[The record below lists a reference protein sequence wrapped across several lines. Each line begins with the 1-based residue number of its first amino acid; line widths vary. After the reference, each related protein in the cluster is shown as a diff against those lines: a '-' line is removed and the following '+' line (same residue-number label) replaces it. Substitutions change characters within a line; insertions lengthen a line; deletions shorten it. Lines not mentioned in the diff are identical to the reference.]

1 MLERP
6 LTWDD
11 IYGQEDIIAYI
22 KNKITKGTFPNFV
35 IFVGDEGIGKTAI
48 ADLTAISLNYGLV
61 GNEQVAESVIKNARS
76 VDCIK
81 RYNMAKDSGKD
92 TAREVLDSL
101 NSKLSSTGKMVV
113 ICDECHSMTEQ
124 AQDAFLVDTEYLDE
138 DTYLIMCTTD
148 KSKLKPTL
156 LSRAQVIY
164 FKPLTRAQMI
174 RLLSSKCKANLTER
188 EVMLGMIADW
198 AECKPRAALNLL
210 SMFDSGD
217 TVSTG
222 LLNSV
227 MGNMSIAEILPLLS
241 CFNSNI
247 IHGIDSISAM
257 TIGNNFMSMLVE
269 ILKLRLGGSSTKILF
284 QEQKQYFQ
292 EIQEIPKQSLL
303 TFVAEVSQLQS
314 ISNNSLIGAYI
325 RSHAQ
330 YTSLTTMKVQD
341 EYKEI
346 NSNRIPDRKG
356 SVVQKV
362 PTIDSLLRNSSKVR

>member
-48 ADLTAISLNYGLV
+48 ADLTAISINYGLV

-174 RLLSSKCKANLTER
+174 QLLSSKCKANLTER

-222 LLNSV
+222 LLSSV

-325 RSHAQ
+325 RSHTQ

-356 SVVQKV
+356 AVVQKV

>member
-6 LTWDD
+6 LTWND

-124 AQDAFLVDTEYLDE
+124 AQDAFLVDTEYLDK

-174 RLLSSKCKANLTER
+174 RLLSSKCKANLTEK

-227 MGNMSIAEILPLLS
+227 MGNMSIVEILPLLS

-257 TIGNNFMSMLVE
+257 TIGNNFMTMLVE

-325 RSHAQ
+325 RSHTQ
-330 YTSLTTMKVQD
+330 YTNLTTMKVQD

-346 NSNRIPDRKG
+346 NSNRIPERKG
-356 SVVQKV
+356 TVVQKV

>member
-92 TAREVLDSL
+92 TARKVLDSL

-198 AECKPRAALNLL
+198 SECKPRAALNLL

-325 RSHAQ
+325 RSHTQ

-346 NSNRIPDRKG
+346 NSNRIPERKG
-356 SVVQKV
+356 AVVQKV

>member
-284 QEQKQYFQ
+284 QEQKQYFH

-325 RSHAQ
+325 RSHTQ

-346 NSNRIPDRKG
+346 NSNRIPERKG
-356 SVVQKV
+356 AVVQKV

>member
-247 IHGIDSISAM
+247 IYGIDSISAM

-284 QEQKQYFQ
+284 QEQKKYFQ

-325 RSHAQ
+325 RSHTQ

-346 NSNRIPDRKG
+346 NSNRIPERKG
-356 SVVQKV
+356 AVVQKV

>member
-22 KNKITKGTFPNFV
+22 KNKITRGTFPNFV

-92 TAREVLDSL
+92 TAKEVLDSL

-174 RLLSSKCKANLTER
+174 RLLLSKCKANLTER

>member
-22 KNKITKGTFPNFV
+22 KNKITKETFPNFV

-227 MGNMSIAEILPLLS
+227 MGNMSIVEILPLLS

-325 RSHAQ
+325 RSHTQ

-356 SVVQKV
+356 AVVQKV

>member
-6 LTWDD
+6 LTWGD

-325 RSHAQ
+325 RSHTQ

-346 NSNRIPDRKG
+346 NSNRIPERKG
-356 SVVQKV
+356 AVVQKV

>member
-138 DTYLIMCTTD
+138 DIYLIMCTTD